1 MHTNAIIKELMHVL
15 LFHIIT
21 IIFCLHFKAQT
32 DLRFSEQSLWAKHHC
47 GVVRPG
53 QNRWVKHTMANCFVK
68 VKEINEPLL

>member
-1 MHTNAIIKELMHVL
+1 MHVL

-32 DLRFSEQSLWAKHHC
+32 DLLFFRAKRHR

-53 QNRWVKHTMANCFVK
+53 QYRWVKHTMANCFVK